1 MLLSNPACHPRTLQ
15 SLPPEVREA
24 KFVGLAALRAEM
36 YDRNLQVLQR
46 MLGERYMYHKKSGK
60 SDDPSAY
67 KPYYI
72 EDRKSVV

>member
-1 MLLSNPACHPRTLQ
+1 MHLARP
-15 SLPPEVREA
+15 LPLP
-24 KFVGLAALRAEM
+24 GGS
-36 YDRNLQVLQR
+36 LQVLQR

-72 EDRKSVV
+72 DMSEWWCTSDSQRRA